1 MPPRPFVLAE
11 ANWKSVKDTAY
22 EVAILPW
29 GATEPHNY
37 HLPYSTDNYETTAL
51 AERAA
56 EFAWKKGAKVAAL
69 PTVPFGVNT
78 GQLDLRLAINMN
90 PSTQLAVLTDVA
102 TSLAGQGV
110 KKLLVLNGHG
120 GNDFKQMIRE
130 LQAKVDIFICTINWW
145 TCVKGADYFD
155 EPGDHAGEMETSL
168 MMSLV
173 ADLLRPLPEAGAGK
187 ARKFKIAG
195 LRDGWAWAPRHWR
208 EVTDD
213 TGTGNPAAATAAK
226 GEKFLQ
232 AVTGRIGGFLVEL
245 AAADLSD
252 LYE

>member
-1 MPPRPFVLAE
+1 MPSRPFVLAE
-11 ANWKSVKDTAY
+11 TNWKSLKDTPI

-29 GATEPHNY
+29 GATEPHNF
-37 HLPYSTDNYETTAL
+37 HLPYATDVYETTAL

-56 EFAWKKGAKVAAL
+56 EIAWKKGAKVVAL

-90 PSTQLAVLTDVA
+90 PSTQFMVLLDIA
-102 TSLAGQGV
+102 TAIAGQGV
-110 KKLLVLNGHG
+110 KKLLILNGHG

-130 LQAKVDIFICTINWW
+130 LQPKVDLFVCTINWW
-145 TCVKGADYFD
+145 TCVKGAEFFD

-168 MMSLV
+168 MMSLHP
-173 ADLLRPLPEAGAGK
+173 DLLRPLSEAGPGK
-187 ARKFKIAG
+187 GRKFKIAG

-213 TGTGNPAAATAAK
+213 TGTGNPAAATAEK
-226 GEKFLQ
+226 GEKFLR
-232 AVTGRIGGFLVEL
+232 AVSDRIAQFIVDLDR
-245 AAADLSD
+245 ADLAD